1 MALSRV
7 CATYRE
13 IVTASVL
20 RFVLTIQMFR
30 SHPML
35 NLSPASSLR
44 CPRRSLNMTTN
55 NIGSTNFVPLAP
67 PAASKSSTQQRFTW
81 STWLSPKIA
90 RPRPHHRRDNDDMDD
105 DSPRRSR
112 QQQQRPRRASFDEPI
127 QNTRSVDNEDS
138 SAIMSSWGSDNT
150 WDDSRSSDQQQ
161 RSPRSTTNQSQSLLT
176 SFLLHLNGL
185 LPEYCNH
192 LSHASDITSSDGASR
207 AIRVLEKGGKT
218 LSLSEHLSPSKT
230 VAQLQSSSP
239 ITPSSSANT
248 GVSSAPSS
256 PLSLFKRNTPAT
268 QLTPKS
274 DSANSPFQ
282 NIQQWLSPASSP
294 KSRRDNR
301 INEKNVPHLP
311 GIPRSAPS
319 SPYSGNPILF
329 GQGLATTRRNSV
341 AESEWERFI
350 SPFLMLAGA
359 EVLYGRMEHVI
370 DPESQ
375 TRFESGE
382 TFVGSGGKRNMDDSR
397 KKSNDK
403 HDNEVKSGRND
414 DQQTHLASA
423 KSMITSFFDGLRR
436 SILVNTDNETTNH
449 SDDTAHPLRP
459 IPSSNS
465 LDRAYSAYEKKPTLV
480 KFAMQH
486 LSPRSVPINVGLE
499 QQKEENESLLLVSS
513 YDPTKRGSRRLIS
526 MYRQIR
532 EELIIVSE
540 YLVDPVLGA
549 RSNGNEDG
557 PRGLSRQYPPPR
569 KLPPPPLHIDQPTSI
584 TSSSDLASRIR
595 LNPSCSQS
603 GNEGVP
609 PEDEQLSLPSAD
621 DLRERAALSLRQ
633 TLDAIIEFT
642 DARCVLIRLHAELC
656 TMSSQN
662 NDTGKRCAVLSEQCN
677 SVRSSIPDW
686 ASLDESMVKLLLA
699 RLEREVKAME
709 LALIT
714 VKQMSDCK

>member
-1 MALSRV
+1 
-7 CATYRE
+7 
-13 IVTASVL
+13 
-20 RFVLTIQMFR
+20 
-30 SHPML
+30 
-35 NLSPASSLR
+35 
-44 CPRRSLNMTTN
+44 MTTN

-90 RPRPHHRRDNDDMDD
+90 RPRPQHRRDNDDMDD

-239 ITPSSSANT
+239 TTPSSSANT

-397 KKSNDK
+397 EKSNDK
-403 HDNEVKSGRND
+403 HGNEVKSDRND

-465 LDRAYSAYEKKPTLV
+465 LDRAYSGYEKKPTLV

-609 PEDEQLSLPSAD
+609 PEDEQMSLPSAD
-621 DLRERAALSLRQ
+621 DLRES
-633 TLDAIIEFT
+633 
-642 DARCVLIRLHAELC
+642 CVVTPTNIGCHH
-656 TMSSQN
+656 
-662 NDTGKRCAVLSEQCN
+662 
-677 SVRSSIPDW
+677 
-686 ASLDESMVKLLLA
+686 
-699 RLEREVKAME
+699 
-709 LALIT
+709 
-714 VKQMSDCK
+714 